1 MLQNMQFFVP
11 LSHFQIKLAFM
22 VKSPIFSLMRIFFGN
37 EAYIFFFLEKVYIF
51 SEICTFLCLGVYF
64 HFPGYLVLQNVH
76 FDRTCGNFPKYVYFW
91 HLWYRGC
98 LVTLIW
104 GTEMSC

>member
-1 MLQNMQFFVP
+1 
-11 LSHFQIKLAFM
+11 M

-37 EAYIFFFLEKVYIF
+37 EAHIFFFLEKVYIF

-64 HFPGYLVLQNVH
+64 QFSGYLVQILQNVH
-76 FDRTCGNFPKYVYFW
+76 FDRTCGNSPKWVYFW
-91 HLWYRGC
+91 HLCDRGC

-104 GTEMSC
+104 GTEICC